1 MSSVFSQKPPALTVD
16 PVAPLRSHRSRY
28 RLDNVRGLATLL
40 LAAGVAGLVVV
51 VERLV
56 GHWADDHLF
65 LAWVALWIVVLAGSA
80 LLAAPSRRLARRA
93 WRSAQGWSLALREAR
108 AEVRLW
114 QSARADHRATAELVQ
129 SSQRDLDEEPSGPA
143 WGRFPERLADGR
155 GTASHLR
162 HP

>member
-1 MSSVFSQKPPALTVD
+1 MSSIFSQTPPALTVD
-16 PVAPLRSHRSRY
+16 PVALVPSPRLRY

-40 LAAGVAGLVVV
+40 LTT
-51 VERLV
+51 
-56 GHWADDHLF
+56 
-65 LAWVALWIVVLAGSA
+65 
-80 LLAAPSRRLARRA
+80 PSRRLARWA
-93 WRSAQGWSLALREAR
+93 WRSAQGGSQALGEAR

-114 QSARADHRATAELVQ
+114 QAARADHRATAELVQ
-129 SSQRDLDEEPSGPA
+129 SSQRDLREEPFGPA

>member
-1 MSSVFSQKPPALTVD
+1 MSSVFSQVPPALAVD
-16 PVAPLRSHRSRY
+16 PVAPLQNPRLRH
-28 RLDNVRGLATLL
+28 RLDGVRGLATLL
-40 LAAGVAGLVVV
+40 LAAGVAALVVV
-51 VERLV
+51 TGRLI
-56 GHWADDHLF
+56 GPWADDHLF
-65 LAWVALWIVVLAGSA
+65 LAWVALWIVVLSGSA
-80 LLAAPSRRLARRA
+80 LLAIPSRRLARTA

-108 AEVRLW
+108 AEVCLW

-143 WGRFPERLADGR
+143 WGRFPERLTDGR